1 MGDIAALLFGGDPE
15 QERDQR
21 DLRDRR
27 DLRGPRPDGGCLGP
41 SVRPEQ
47 WCATPPGDAAVSW
60 LAASLFGREP
70 RPRQERRGR
79 RDRRGR

>member
-1 MGDIAALLFGGDPE
+1 MGDIAALVFGGDPE
-15 QERDQR
+15 QE
-21 DLRDRR
+21 R

-47 WCATPPGDAAVSW
+47 WCQTPPGDAAVSW
-60 LAASLFGREP
+60 LAASLLGREP
-70 RPRQERRGR
+70 KPRRDRRDR